1 MDKFFTLKYL
11 QAQVRENRFLDPRT
25 KPTYEQDQEEKAK
38 IKIKAQSLNRE
49 IHPKNRSGFSS
60 YVKLSEISRVVGPK
74 KGRSKFSILT
84 KLNHIILDFLPL
96 RGC

>member
-11 QAQVRENRFLDPRT
+11 QAQIRENRFLDPRT
-25 KPTYEQDQEEKAK
+25 KPTYKQDQEEKAK

-60 YVKLSEISRVVGPK
+60 YIKLSEIS
-74 KGRSKFSILT
+74 
-84 KLNHIILDFLPL
+84 NE
-96 RGC
+96 